1 MSENKKEVF
10 LDEYGEVEQKLLI
23 LYLIDAM
30 EIPLSY
36 NQISDFIL
44 DVGYMDYITL
54 ITCLADMEEADYLE
68 KTTEGTSNRYDIKE
82 KGKEAL
88 EFFGKRIPIAI
99 KNRIKQYIVE
109 NKNYI
114 KRDYEIIA
122 NYFEEV
128 VEDGR
133 FEYIVK
139 CGTYENDTMLME
151 LNISVVSKE
160 QAKLI
165 CNNWKKNVGAIYT
178 NIIKEIT
185 QRDEN

>member
-1 MSENKKEVF
+1 MSEDKKEVSV
-10 LDEYGEVEQKLLI
+10 DEYGEVEQKLLI
-23 LYLIDAM
+23 LYLIDSM

-36 NQISDFIL
+36 NQISEFIL
-44 DVGYMDYITL
+44 EVGYMDYITL
-54 ITCLADMEEADYLE
+54 ITCLANMEEADYLD
-68 KTTEGTSNRYDIKE
+68 KTVEGTSSRYDITE
-82 KGKEAL
+82 TGKEAL
-88 EFFGKRIPIAI
+88 EFFGKRIPSSV

-128 VEDGR
+128 LEDGR

-165 CNNWKKNVGAIYT
+165 CNNWKKNVSSIYT

-185 QRDEN
+185 QK

>member
-1 MSENKKEVF
+1 MAESKKKSSI
-10 LDEYGEVEQKLLI
+10 DEYGNVEHKLLI

-36 NQISDFIL
+36 NVISDFIL

-54 ITCLADMEEADYLE
+54 ITCLSDMEESNYLE
-68 KTTEGTSNRYDIKE
+68 KTIEGTSSRYSITEDGRE
-82 KGKEAL
+82 VL
-88 EFFGKRIPIAI
+88 EFFGKRIPIVV
-99 KNRIKQYIVE
+99 KNKIKQYISE

-122 NYFEEV
+122 NYFEEIQ
-128 VEDGR
+128 EDGR

-139 CGTYENDTMLME
+139 CGTYENDIMLME
-151 LNISVVSKE
+151 LNVSVISKD

-165 CNNWKKNVGAIYT
+165 CNNWKKNISSIYA
-178 NIIKEIT
+178 NIIREIT
-185 QRDEN
+185 QK